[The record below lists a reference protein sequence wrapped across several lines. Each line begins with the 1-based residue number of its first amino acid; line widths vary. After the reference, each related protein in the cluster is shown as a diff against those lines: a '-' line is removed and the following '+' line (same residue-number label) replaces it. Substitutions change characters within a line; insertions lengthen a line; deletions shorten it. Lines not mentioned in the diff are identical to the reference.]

1 MNDPTSPAIT
11 VPDAEHHAYIGTAP
25 CGCIRM
31 AIVDDPKRRREVAR
45 EVAAAVRHGETV
57 ERVTCDY
64 VRTTKW
70 TRPDCA
76 EHAKPANAQG
86 ALL

>member
-1 MNDPTSPAIT
+1 MPSEQIVAQPE
-11 VPDAEHHAYIGTAP
+11 PMAYIGTAP

-31 AIVDDPKRRREVAR
+31 AIVDDPNRRREVAR
-45 EVAAAVRHGETV
+45 EIAAAIRQGEAV